1 MEPAHDAATCYH
13 EAGHAVMALL
23 LGRSIHKVSA
33 VPNSL
38 RLGQVEFKKGAAKL
52 SDDWIEAEILIALA
66 GPVAEAKFTGVFDEH
81 SAGRDLRAV
90 RKFAEDRVGD
100 RQAERYERRMIAKAE
115 YLLADEATWKAVV
128 SIADELLAKGVV
140 SGRAAKHHFDQ
151 AKKTIS

>member
-1 MEPAHDAATCYH
+1 MSEQASDAATCYH
-13 EAGHAVMALL
+13 EAGHAVMAIL

-38 RLGQVEFKKGAAKL
+38 RLGQVEFKKGAAKQ
-52 SDDWIEAEILIALA
+52 SDDWIETEILIALA

-100 RQAERYERRMIAKAE
+100 RQAEHYERRMIAKTE
-115 YLLADEATWKAVV
+115 YLLADEATWKAVDT
-128 SIADELLAKGVV
+128 IAGELLAKGTL
-140 SGRAAKHHFDQ
+140 SGRAARHHFEQ
-151 AKKTIS
+151 ATKLS

>member
-1 MEPAHDAATCYH
+1 MIEPAHDAATCYH
-13 EAGHAVMALL
+13 EAGHAVMAIL

-33 VPNSL
+33 VANSL
-38 RLGQVEFKKGAAKL
+38 RLGQVEFKTGAAKQ

-66 GPVAEAKFTGVFDEH
+66 GPVAEAKFTGTFDER

-115 YLLADEATWKAVV
+115 YLLSDEATWKAVEA
-128 SIADELLAKGVV
+128 IAAELLAKGTV
-140 SGRAAKHHFDQ
+140 SGRAAKHHFDR
-151 AKKTIS
+151 AKME